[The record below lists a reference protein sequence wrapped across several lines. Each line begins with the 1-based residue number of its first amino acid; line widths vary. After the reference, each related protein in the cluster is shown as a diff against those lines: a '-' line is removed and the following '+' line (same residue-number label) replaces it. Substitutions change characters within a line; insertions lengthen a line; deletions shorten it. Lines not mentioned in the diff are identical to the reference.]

1 MEWIARMRRRLR
13 ALFRKEDVERDLD
26 AEMRFHLEM
35 EAEDLAHRRALDA
48 AEARRRA
55 AVAFGGVERY
65 KEDVRDAR
73 GTRVVEDALA
83 DARFAART
91 LLRNP
96 GFAIA
101 AIATLAL
108 GIGATTA
115 IFSVVNGILLRTL
128 PYPDAERIVQLVHI
142 GKEGN
147 RMPAMSDPNVVDL
160 AEQSRSFEGIAT
172 LGYRFT
178 APVTGARE
186 PVRASVVPVSRDF
199 LSVMRVQPVRGRAF
213 VADEQREGGSPAVLV
228 SHGFWR
234 RQLDGAADAIGRTL
248 TFNDR
253 VHTIVG
259 VMPPEFDYPAGADLW
274 VPRELSGTVPSR
286 TAHNARPLARL
297 ADGVT
302 MEQASAEVSA
312 IARRLRAQYGDD
324 TWMVDAD
331 VASLREG
338 LVGGVRPALLVLL
351 GASAVLLLIACANVT
366 NLLLARAS
374 TRQRELAVRRAL
386 GAGRRRIAQQF
397 LVEALVLALAGGAL
411 GVLLA
416 VWGVRALVALEPGN
430 LPRLAEI
437 RADWIVLA
445 FAFALS
451 VGTAVALGLLA
462 ALRGASDDL
471 RPALAEGGRT
481 LAGGT
486 HHRVRSA
493 LVVGQM
499 AMTVVLLVGAGL
511 LGRSFLRLVA
521 VDPGYR
527 TEGAVVLDLVM
538 PWPESEAE
546 ARRLVARYD
555 ALAERLRS
563 IPGVTAV
570 GGVNDLPLAGGNYAN
585 GMFLIM
591 TGLDERIEAA
601 EFERLAK
608 DASRTGFAA
617 FRVAG
622 PDYFRAM
629 DIPLVR
635 GRLFDARDDMDAPH
649 VAVISRSLAETRWP
663 AEDPVGKVIQYGNM
677 DGDLTPFT
685 IVGIVG
691 DVREANL
698 ASDPE
703 PTFYASYR
711 QRPSSA
717 GRFSFVMQGPGDPA
731 AVTASARAAVRALL
745 PDSPPRF
752 RTLGEI
758 VARSLA
764 DRRFSL
770 VLLGAFGAAALLLAV
785 TGVYSVIS
793 YLVTQRER
801 EIGIR
806 IALGARTSSVLALV
820 VRHGAAL
827 AAVGIVVGLLAALG
841 LTRLLR
847 GLLFGVSATDP
858 VAFAAVAGTLALV
871 AVAAS
876 WLPARRAARVEPMR
890 ILRGE

>member
-13 ALFRKEDVERDLD
+13 VLLRKEDVERDLET
-26 AEMRFHLEM
+26 EMRFHLEM
-35 EAEDLAHRRALDA
+35 EAEDLAHLRGLDT

-55 AVAFGGVERY
+55 AIAFGGVERF
-65 KEDVRDAR
+65 KEDVRDVR
-73 GTRVVEDALA
+73 GTRLVEDALA

-91 LLRNP
+91 LARNP
-96 GFAIA
+96 GFAVA
-101 AIATLAL
+101 AIVTLAL

-115 IFSVVNGILLRTL
+115 IFSVVNGILLRPL
-128 PYPDAERIVQLVHI
+128 PYPRADRIVQLLHI
-142 GKEGN
+142 GEEGN

-160 AEQSRSFEGIAT
+160 AEGSRSFRAIAT
-172 LGYRFT
+172 TGYRYT
-178 APVTGARE
+178 VPVSGARE

-199 LSVMRVQPVRGRAF
+199 LAVMGVQPARGRAF
-213 VADEQREGGSPAVLV
+213 LPDEHREGGSPAVLV
-228 SHGFWR
+228 SHGFWQ
-234 RQLDGAADAIGRTL
+234 RQLDGATEAIGRSL

-259 VMPPEFDYPAGADLW
+259 IMPADFDYPTAADLW
-274 VPRELSGTVPSR
+274 IPRELTATSPSR

-297 ADGVT
+297 ADGVSID
-302 MEQASAEVSA
+302 QARAEVSA
-312 IARRLRAQYGDD
+312 IAKRLRAQHGDD

-331 VASLREG
+331 VAELREG
-338 LVGGVRPALLVLL
+338 LVGSVRPALLVLL

-386 GAGRRRIAQQF
+386 GAGRGRLVRQF
-397 LVEALVLALAGGAL
+397 LAEALILALAGGAL

-416 VWGVRALVALEPGN
+416 LWGVRALVALQPAN

-437 RADWIVLA
+437 RVDWVVLA
-445 FAFALS
+445 FAFALA

-462 ALRGASDDL
+462 ALRGATDDL

-499 AMTVVLLVGAGL
+499 AMTLVLLVGAGL
-511 LGRSFLRLVA
+511 LGRSFLRLISIE
-521 VDPGYR
+521 PGYR
-527 TEGAVVLDLVM
+527 TAGAVVLDVVM
-538 PWPESEAE
+538 PWPEDEAS
-546 ARRLVARYD
+546 ARRLVAQYD
-555 ALAERLRS
+555 ALSERLRAL
-563 IPGVTAV
+563 PGVAAV

-585 GMFLIM
+585 GAFGIM
-591 TGLDERIEAA
+591 TSLDERLEMAD
-601 EFERLAK
+601 FERMAK
-608 DASRTGFAA
+608 DPARSGYAA
-617 FRVAG
+617 FRIAG

-635 GRLFDARDDMDAPH
+635 GRTFDMRDDFDAPH
-649 VAVISRSLAETRWP
+649 VAVISESLAKAEWP
-663 AEDPVGKVIQYGNM
+663 NEDPIGKIIQYGNM
-677 DGDLTPFT
+677 DGVLTPFT

-703 PTFYASYR
+703 PTFYGSYR
-711 QRPSSA
+711 QRPGSA
-717 GRFSFVMQGPGDPA
+717 SRFSFVMQGEGDPA
-731 AVTASARAAVRALL
+731 TVTAAARSAVRSIL
-745 PDSPPRF
+745 PDAPPRF
-752 RTLGEI
+752 RTIEEI

-770 VLLGAFGAAALLLAV
+770 VLLGVFGAAALLLAV

-806 IALGARTSSVLALV
+806 IALGARSSTVLALV
-820 VRHGAAL
+820 VRHGAVL
-827 AAVGIVVGLLAALG
+827 AGAGILVGLLAALG

-858 VAFAAVAGTLALV
+858 VAFAAVAASLALV
-871 AVAAS
+871 AVVAS
-876 WLPARRAARVEPMR
+876 WIPARRAARVEPMR